1 MRFTFLQFLV
11 LMIFSVSVWSQ
22 NKLSVNSQ
30 GEIPKKNYE
39 ELIQKRGYQA
49 ISSFDTVSINPLLI
63 YAIYIKDNKR
73 GILDYNGK
81 EITPAIYENISGLQ
95 LHPIFGTNRF
105 HDFYIVEQNDK
116 YGVISNT
123 GKQLIPNEYYYI
135 EYGSNSHE
143 TFVKD
148 TYFIIEIENGEKY
161 FDTKGREIQKPKDE
175 SEVNYNQE
183 NIAPKS
189 GKKEISND
197 NPFGNVTKRIRDFA
211 IVQKQIDG
219 KYKSGAVDLEKQKLI
234 VPVQYDFVNFDRFQR
249 LIAGNYILEKNYTLY
264 DTVGK
269 ELFSGYENIEEVN
282 GAYFLQKENKTAVFD
297 EDLKQVTDFIYERG
311 FHYKGRILT
320 KKDGKYGMIDL
331 KGKEILPFE
340 YDIMNFIYYQVG
352 SSQDLNPYV
361 KATKNGKDGI
371 FDFSGKILI
380 PVDYDKIDTQISA
393 RDKNPSYYGGE
404 IAPLENTITEDNQY
418 FVVQK
423 DRKYGL
429 IGNDFKEILPNQYD
443 EILKGYNDNFLHVY
457 MRDENNKRKQGLFD
471 VKRGKFLFEPE
482 ADIDLDFKEGKY
494 IIYKK
499 GNEYAMYDLN
509 GKQIIPF
516 QSREINGINEIYKG
530 LKYVYSY
537 GKTKAELYLDIY
549 KEDFQFY
556 GIIDTKSIH

>member
-1 MRFTFLQFLV
+1 MRFTFLQLLV
-11 LMIFSVSVWSQ
+11 LMVLSVSVWSQ

-183 NIAPKS
+183 YTAPKS

-219 KYKSGAVDLEKQKLI
+219 TYKSGAVDLEKQKLI

-380 PVDYDKIDTQISA
+380 PVDYNKIDTQISA

-429 IGNDFKEILPNQYD
+429 IGNDFKEILPTQYD

-471 VKRGKFLFEPE
+471 VKRGKFLFEPQ

-516 QSREINGINEIYKG
+516 QSREINGVNEIYKG

-537 GKTKAELYLDIY
+537 GKTKAELYLDSY

-556 GIIDTKSIH
+556 EIIDNKSIH